1 MTRRDLVTMLVL
13 IAALPALAQVYRWT
27 DKDGKVHY
35 SSQKPPEVEAATLK
49 IDAPA
54 PAAAPGTGA
63 AAAAPAA
70 APTTAPVAAPGPNDA
85 VAQQLAAL
93 DQQRCNAAKAVA
105 TRYET
110 APYLQAKDADGNMR
124 KLSVEEEAAERIKV
138 ANDVAKLCG
147 GK

>member
-1 MTRRDLVTMLVL
+1 MTLRNSTLLFIVVL
-13 IAALPALAQVYRWT
+13 LALPVAAQVYRWT

-35 SSQKPPEVEAATLK
+35 SNQKPPDVEAKTVKVEAGPT
-49 IDAPA
+49 
-54 PAAAPGTGA
+54 
-63 AAAAPAA
+63 AAAPATAAAATTPAAAASTA
-70 APTTAPVAAPGPNDA
+70 APSPNDA
-85 VAQQLAAL
+85 VTQQLAAL

-110 APYLQAKDADGNMR
+110 APYLQAKDADGAMR
-124 KLSVEEEAAERIKV
+124 KLSIEEEAAERIKV